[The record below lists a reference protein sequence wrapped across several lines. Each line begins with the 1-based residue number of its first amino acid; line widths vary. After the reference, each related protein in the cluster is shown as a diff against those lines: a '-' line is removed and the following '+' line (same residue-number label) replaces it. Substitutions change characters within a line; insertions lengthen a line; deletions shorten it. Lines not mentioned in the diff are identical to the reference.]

1 MSGAVAPVGGGE
13 ADVDAP
19 LVVKVGGGAG
29 IDVAAVLDDVAR
41 LRAAGRRLVLVHG
54 GSDETN
60 RLAEALGHPPRF
72 VTSPSGRTSRYTDRR
87 TLEIFEMAYCGKV
100 NKGIVERLQRS
111 GVQAIGLSGLDG
123 RLLEGRRKASVRSVE
138 GGKVK
143 LLRGDHT
150 GTVDRVNVALLTLL
164 LDAGYL
170 PVVTPPG
177 ASEEG
182 EAINVDGDRAAAAIA
197 VALGAEAL
205 ALLSNVPGLLRD
217 PADPSTLVR
226 RVEAADP
233 VGPERWAQGRMKAKL
248 DGAIRAVRGGVG
260 RVVLADAGAER
271 PVTGALA
278 GAGTVVA

>member
-1 MSGAVAPVGGGE
+1 MSGTGVAAAGADEHAGPV
-13 ADVDAP
+13 
-19 LVVKVGGGAG
+19 VVKVGGGAG
-29 IDVAAVLDDVAR
+29 IDMGSAVADVAR
-41 LRAAGRRLVLVHG
+41 LHARGRRVVLVHG

-100 NKGIVERLQRS
+100 NKAVVEGLQRA
-111 GVQAIGLSGLDG
+111 GANAIGLSGLDG
-123 RLLEGRRKASVRSVE
+123 RLLEGRRKGTVRSVE

-150 GTVDRVNVALLTLL
+150 GTVDRVNVALLELL

-177 ASEEG
+177 VSEEG
-182 EAINVDGDRAAAAIA
+182 GAINVDGDRAAAAIA
-197 VALGAEAL
+197 VALRAEAL

-217 PADPSTLVR
+217 PADRATLVQ
-226 RVEAADP
+226 RVEAENPGDAE
-233 VGPERWAQGRMKAKL
+233 VWAQGRMKAKL

-260 RVVLADAGAER
+260 CVILGDADAER
-271 PVTGALA
+271 PVTAALA